1 MQWQPGLDGGD
12 HEPRTLVNSVRICLR
27 KYDGFSG
34 RAPRAEYWWFTLA
47 NMLVQIVTI
56 MVSTLVWGPGLHT
69 GGAALRGVVSLLL
82 LLPGLAVS
90 VRRLHDTDR
99 SGWWVLL
106 PLLPVAGAIILIVWF
121 ATRGTRG
128 PNRFGPENGVV

>member
-47 NMLVQIVTI
+47 NMLVQFVVVL
-56 MVSTLVWGPGLHT
+56 VSVIIWGAGSYT
-69 GGAALRGVVSLLL
+69 GGSALRGVVTLLL

-99 SGWWVLL
+99 SGWWLLL
-106 PLLPVAGAIILIVWF
+106 PLVPVVGAIIMLVWLVS
-121 ATRGTRG
+121 RGTRG
-128 PNRFGPENGVV
+128 LNRFGPENGVV